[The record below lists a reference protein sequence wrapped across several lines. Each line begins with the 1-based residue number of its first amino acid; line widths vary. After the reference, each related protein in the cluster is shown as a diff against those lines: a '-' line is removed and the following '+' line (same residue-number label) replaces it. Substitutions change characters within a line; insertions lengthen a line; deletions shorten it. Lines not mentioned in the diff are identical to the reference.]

1 MSSASPLQASIPVMA
16 SSKPRSDA
24 LTPFHAVEL
33 VIIAMLHFW
42 PRLFILGFV
51 IFSRQIGEA
60 FSSWVVWFVGFFI
73 LPWTTITYAMM
84 WAISSDQVYGVEWVF
99 VACAFLL
106 DLFTWALLR
115 NR

>member
-1 MSSASPLQASIPVMA
+1 MASPGHRPERFTMA
-16 SSKPRSDA
+16 RGI
-24 LTPFHAVEL
+24 EL
-33 VIIAMLHFW
+33 VIVASLMFW

-51 IFSRQIGEA
+51 IFSWQIGDA
-60 FSSWVVWFVGFFI
+60 FSSWVIWFVGFFI

-99 VACAFLL
+99 VAGAFLL

-115 NR
+115 KR

>member
-1 MSSASPLQASIPVMA
+1 MA
-16 SSKPRSDA
+16 SSKHRED
-24 LTPFHAVEL
+24 PFTMARAVEL
-33 VIIAMLHFW
+33 TVVASLMFW

-51 IFSRQIGEA
+51 IFSWKIGDA
-60 FSSWVVWFVGFFI
+60 FSSWVIWFVGFFI

-84 WAISSDQVYGVEWVF
+84 WAVNSDRVSGFEWAV
-99 VACAFLL
+99 VAGAFLL

>member
-1 MSSASPLQASIPVMA
+1 MA
-16 SSKPRSDA
+16 RGI
-24 LTPFHAVEL
+24 EL
-33 VIIAMLHFW
+33 VIVASLMFW

-51 IFSRQIGEA
+51 IFSWQIGDA
-60 FSSWVVWFVGFFI
+60 FSSWIIWFVGFFI

-99 VACAFLL
+99 VAGAFLL